1 MSYTLFLLLLF
12 TNSNVFTQYQFRHTL
27 SYASRV
33 RIDYPVLSKGK
44 KKKDDENKE
53 KSGMD
58 KFKTYKVEKNK
69 ATLKEDKSVNG
80 LEEDNSKDEP
90 TEERPSSWTADKM
103 RVLPDTESRND
114 VKVEVTEDDLVKLVV
129 TSSVLKDPEV
139 RKELLGVINNFIKEK
154 SQ

>member
-1 MSYTLFLLLLF
+1 
-12 TNSNVFTQYQFRHTL
+12 
-27 SYASRV
+27 
-33 RIDYPVLSKGK
+33 
-44 KKKDDENKE
+44 
-53 KSGMD
+53 MD